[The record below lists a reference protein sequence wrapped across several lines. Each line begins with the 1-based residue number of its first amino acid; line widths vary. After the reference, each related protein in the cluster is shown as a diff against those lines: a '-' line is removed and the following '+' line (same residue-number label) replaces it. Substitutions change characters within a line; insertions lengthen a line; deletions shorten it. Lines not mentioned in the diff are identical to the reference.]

1 MTERTARP
9 EIGGQE
15 VDFQPSEMMTA
26 GAEVAE
32 TVMNHLEDVVDMI
45 GMIEGTTVAMVLVET
60 AGEADMTAE
69 TTATDVMIAGG
80 MVAIVVMT
88 AGMTGVA
95 DTTDVMTAGA
105 MTAVITMTDVMVG
118 MTVEVTAEATIAEA
132 VVIDMTVGLKTGGH
146 QIVMMVL
153 EKGQNC
159 S

>member
-1 MTERTARP
+1 
-9 EIGGQE
+9 
-15 VDFQPSEMMTA
+15 
-26 GAEVAE
+26 
-32 TVMNHLEDVVDMI
+32 MI

-60 AGEADMTAE
+60 AAAEADMTAE
-69 TTATDVMIAGG
+69 TTATDVMTAGG

-88 AGMTGVA
+88 AEMTGVEVA
-95 DTTDVMTAGA
+95 DTTDVMTAGD
-105 MTAVITMTDVMVG
+105 MTAVIIMTDVMVV
-118 MTVEVTAEATIAEA
+118 MTAEVTAEATIAEA